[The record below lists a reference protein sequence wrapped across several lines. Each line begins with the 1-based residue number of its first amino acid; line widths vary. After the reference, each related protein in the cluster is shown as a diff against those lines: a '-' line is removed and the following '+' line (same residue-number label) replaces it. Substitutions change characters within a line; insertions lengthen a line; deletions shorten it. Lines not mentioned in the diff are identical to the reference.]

1 MPDNCI
7 HTIEK
12 TSQQRATTKW
22 TRRISSAIKEYT
34 SESTLHGIGYLFHGG
49 SKIRRFIWLVFLLT
63 CMIFCILQTWILIWR
78 YLDYQV
84 STKTKIVNAD
94 QILFPAVTIC
104 NFNALRQSEIHILA
118 QFVNKRDWDTLNF
131 VDIIQRY
138 GHTMNEEGM
147 LVRCTWKG
155 KTCNSSDFYT
165 TITELGLCHTFNSGR
180 WGTSFDLRGKRHHQ
194 MDLSSLRA

>member
-1 MPDNCI
+1 MPDNCVR
-7 HTIEK
+7 TIEK
-12 TSQQRATTKW
+12 TSHQRATTKW
-22 TRRISSAIKEYT
+22 TRISSAIKEYT
-34 SESTLHGIGYLFHGG
+34 NESTLHGIGYVFHGG

-63 CMIFCILQTWILIWR
+63 CMIFCIFQTWILTSR
-78 YLDYQV
+78 YLDYPI

-104 NFNALRQSEIHILA
+104 NFNPLRQSEIHILA
-118 QFVNKRDWDTLNF
+118 KFVNKRHWDTLNF
-131 VDIIQRY
+131 ADIFQRY

>member
-131 VDIIQRY
+131 ADIIERY
-138 GHTMNEEGM
+138 GHTMDEEGM

-165 TITELGLCHTFNSGR
+165 TITELGLCHTYNSGK
-180 WGTSFDLRGKRHHQ
+180 WGTSFFYVGKDTTKWTFR
-194 MDLSSLRA
+194 L